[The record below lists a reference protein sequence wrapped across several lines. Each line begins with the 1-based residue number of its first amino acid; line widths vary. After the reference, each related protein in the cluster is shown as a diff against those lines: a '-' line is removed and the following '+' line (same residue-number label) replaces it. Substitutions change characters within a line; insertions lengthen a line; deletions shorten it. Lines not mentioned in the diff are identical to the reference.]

1 MLTDLNKRMTALAD
15 RLFPERQ
22 LFVRSEG
29 RVHYLALT
37 RRLQLAMVVLCVVA
51 VAGIAWSTYRAL
63 LSDHIIVAKNDRI
76 DRLEEANDTVSDQLE
91 KTTDQLARISR
102 EIEEKSLQMA
112 AMLEQQS
119 VLDRRI
125 TETTTQLRDAAAERD
140 AAHQLNR
147 GLEKRV
153 GSLETDLR
161 TEVERTAS
169 LEAKLSEAAD
179 QLTALSE
186 ENDNWRKTS
195 EEIQQQANALS
206 DSLTAE
212 RETRAS
218 VEARLA
224 ETEQTLTLTTEER
237 NSALQTGEQLSQRVA
252 ELTGDLENTRSRHDR
267 VARALTTTQQR
278 LDATAANRD
287 TVQLQLKTL
296 RKQVASLSSTLADA
310 DKNRVAKETRMSA
323 TGQRFARL
331 AAARE
336 QAERRAELLANQ
348 LVHLQSQLSG
358 VKYHQRELFGWL
370 QGQIARDTDRAERS
384 LAMTGLDIAELT
396 SAATGLPYGQGG
408 PLVIADAPNVENS
421 DWTLAGSGFQDHVTE
436 LELQLVRWNGLQN
449 LIKQMPL
456 GKPTDRGW
464 VSSRYGK
471 RRDPFN
477 NRWAMHAGL
486 DISAPRKTSVH
497 STAPGTVTFARRNGP
512 FGNMVEIDHGLG
524 FKTRYAHLH
533 KILVKKGQKVS
544 FRHKIGLMGSTGRSS
559 GSHVHY
565 EVSYRGKTQ
574 DPLKFF
580 EAGTYVFQER
590 KD

>member
-1 MLTDLNKRMTALAD
+1 MLSDLNKRATALAD

-29 RVHYLALT
+29 QVRYLSLT
-37 RRLQLAMVVLCVVA
+37 RRRQIAMVVICVVA
-51 VAGIAWSTYRAL
+51 VAGIAWSTYRAA
-63 LSDHIIVAKNDRI
+63 LSNHIIVAKNDRI
-76 DRLEEANDTVSDQLE
+76 DRLEEANDAVSEQLDE
-91 KTTDQLARISR
+91 ATGQLARVSR
-102 EIEEKSLQMA
+102 EIEEKSLQME
-112 AMLEQQS
+112 AMLEQQAA
-119 VLDRRI
+119 LDRRI
-125 TETTTQLRDAAAERD
+125 METTAQLRNAAAERD
-140 AAHQLNR
+140 AAQQLNR

-153 GSLETDLR
+153 GSLETDLKAEVDR
-161 TEVERTAS
+161 TTS
-169 LEAKLSEAAD
+169 LEGKLADAAA
-179 QLTALSE
+179 QITALNQ

-195 EEIQQQANALS
+195 EEIQQQATVLS
-206 DSLTAE
+206 DTLTAE
-212 RETRAS
+212 REARAS
-218 VEARLA
+218 VEGKLA
-224 ETEQTLTLTTEER
+224 DTEQTLALTTEAR
-237 NSALQTGEQLSQRVA
+237 DSALKTGERLSQRVA
-252 ELTGDLENTRSRHDR
+252 ELTDDLENTRSRHDR

-296 RKQVASLSSTLADA
+296 RKQVASLSSTLAET

-370 QGQIARDTDRAERS
+370 QGQISRDTERAERS

-408 PLVIADAPNVENS
+408 PLVVADAPSLENS
-421 DWTLAGSGFQDHVTE
+421 DWTLAAAGFQDHVTE

-449 LIKQMPL
+449 LIRHMPI

-486 DISAPRKTSVH
+486 DISAPRKTPVH
-497 STAPGTVTFARRNGP
+497 ATAPGKVTFARRHGP

-533 KILVKKGQKVS
+533 KILVKKGQEVN

-574 DPLKFF
+574 DPQKFF
-580 EAGTYVFQER
+580 DAGTYVFQER